1 MSRKAQAFLTL
12 RETRSLFR
20 QIGSLRDYCVFLLA
34 YRHGLRS
41 SEVCALKVHDIDLDT
56 GKIFLTRL
64 KGSRSG
70 FHVFDKREKERL
82 EAWLKIRNS
91 HSPYM
96 FPSGPAGHISR
107 KTLDRLIKKYGE
119 RAKLPVGKR
128 HFHILKHSIAVHMLE
143 AGAEIKLV
151 QELLGHKNIQN
162 TLVYAQLVS
171 KYRDEKQAEL
181 FKSDKIF

>member
-12 RETRSLFR
+12 RETKALFN
-20 QIGSLRDYCVFLLA
+20 QIGSLRDYCIFLLA
-34 YRHGLRS
+34 YRHGLRA
-41 SEVCALKVHDIDLDT
+41 SEVASLKVKDIDFEDF
-56 GKIFLTRL
+56 KIWCERQ

-70 FHVFDKREKERL
+70 FHKFDKKELERL
-82 EAWLKIRNS
+82 QAWLKIRS
-91 HSPYM
+91 PKSPYL
-96 FPSGPAGHISR
+96 FPSGVAGHISR

-119 RAKLPVGKR
+119 KAKLPVGKR

-171 KYRDEKQAEL
+171 KYRDEKQQEL
-181 FKSDKIF
+181 FSSGKVF